1 MGKNKSGG
9 KTSRLDIGLNYATRK
24 FKISL
29 NKIKIFQVANSHK
42 NHTNNNGGIG
52 L

>member
-9 KTSRLDIGLNYATRK
+9 KTSRLDIELNYATRK
-24 FKISL
+24 LKISL
-29 NKIKIFQVANSHK
+29 NKVKFNK
-42 NHTNNNGGIG
+42 NRTNDSGGME